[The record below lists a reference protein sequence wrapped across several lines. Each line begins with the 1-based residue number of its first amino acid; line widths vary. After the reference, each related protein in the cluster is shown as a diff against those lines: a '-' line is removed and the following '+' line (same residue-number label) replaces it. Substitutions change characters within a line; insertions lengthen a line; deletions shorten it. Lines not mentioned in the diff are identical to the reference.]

1 MSVSLIRIV
10 PATTAGP
17 ADVPALAAPNPV
29 VPRAECEASIDRAVQ
44 RARVAPFFR
53 GVSWY
58 RIAADAGA
66 IEL

>member
-1 MSVSLIRIV
+1 MSVSFVRVV
-10 PATTAGP
+10 PATANGP

-29 VPRAECEASIDRAVQ
+29 VPRAVCEASIDRAVQ
-44 RARVAPFFR
+44 RARVAAFVR
-53 GVSWY
+53 GVGWY